1 MSGPDKDRYEV
12 GYGKPP
18 KSGQFQKGKS
28 GNPRG
33 RPKGARGLKT
43 DLKAE
48 LGERVTITENGRT
61 RKLTKQQ
68 LMVKQLTAKAVK
80 GDMRAISK
88 LAEADRIMEKHLLT
102 LEPAISRTQTA
113 EMQAQKLRLVLPKPL
128 HATFHE
134 EQRGWILDVAGFL
147 QIAGSCD

>member
-1 MSGPDKDRYEV
+1 MNGPDKDSYDV

-48 LGERVTITENGRT
+48 LGERVTITENGQT

-88 LAEADRIMEKHLLT
+88 LAEL
-102 LEPAISRTQTA
+102 AISLLGPEDEVPA
-113 EMQAQKLRLVLPKPL
+113 SASRLSPEDD
-128 HATFHE
+128 A
-134 EQRGWILDVAGFL
+134 ILQQFMDRQDGNP
-147 QIAGSCD
+147 GDD

>member
-1 MSGPDKDRYEV
+1 MSGSDKDSYDV

-48 LGERVTITENGRT
+48 LGERVMITENGRS

-68 LMVKQLTAKAVK
+68 LMMKQLTAKAVK

-88 LAEADRIMEKHLLT
+88 LAEL
-102 LEPAISRTQTA
+102 AISLLGPEDEVPA
-113 EMQAQKLRLVLPKPL
+113 SASRLSQEDEV
-128 HATFHE
+128 
-134 EQRGWILDVAGFL
+134 ILQQFIDRQG
-147 QIAGSCD
+147 GDKRDN

>member
-1 MSGPDKDRYEV
+1 MSGKGKHSYEV

-18 KSGQFQKGKS
+18 RSGQFQKGKS

-88 LAEADRIMEKHLLT
+88 LAEL
-102 LEPAISRTQTA
+102 AISLLGPEDETPVSRSHLSPEDDAILQQFI
-113 EMQAQKLRLVLPKPL
+113 ER
-128 HATFHE
+128 HG
-134 EQRGWILDVAGFL
+134 RGPRD
-147 QIAGSCD
+147 D

>member
-1 MSGPDKDRYEV
+1 MSGPDKDSYSV

-18 KSGQFQKGKS
+18 KSRQFQKGKT

-48 LGERVTITENGRT
+48 LNERVTITENGRS

-80 GDMRAISK
+80 GDMRAINK
-88 LAEADRIMEKHLLT
+88 LSDLALVLLGP
-102 LEPAISRTQTA
+102 EDEVQAKISRLSPEEEAIMQQFEDRQA
-113 EMQAQKLRLVLPKPL
+113 EDLRN
-128 HATFHE
+128 
-134 EQRGWILDVAGFL
+134 D
-147 QIAGSCD
+147 

>member
-1 MSGPDKDRYEV
+1 MSRKDKGSYDV

-28 GNPRG
+28 GNPLG

-61 RKLTKQQ
+61 RRLTKQQ
-68 LMVKQLTAKAVK
+68 LMVKQLTAKAMK

-88 LAEADRIMEKHLLT
+88 LAEL
-102 LEPAISRTQTA
+102 AISLLGPEDEVPVSA
-113 EMQAQKLRLVLPKPL
+113 SRLSPEDD
-128 HATFHE
+128 A
-134 EQRGWILDVAGFL
+134 ILQQFIKRQGGEPRD
-147 QIAGSCD
+147 D

>member
-1 MSGPDKDRYEV
+1 MSGPDKDSYDV
-12 GYGKPP
+12 GYRKPP

-61 RKLTKQQ
+61 RTLTKQQ
-68 LMVKQLTAKAVK
+68 LVVKQLTAKAVK
-80 GDMRAISK
+80 ADIRAISK
-88 LAEADRIMEKHLLT
+88 ITELVISLLGPDDEVAADTSRLSEDDDAILQQFIERQGR
-102 LEPAISRTQTA
+102 EPR
-113 EMQAQKLRLVLPKPL
+113 
-128 HATFHE
+128 
-134 EQRGWILDVAGFL
+134 D
-147 QIAGSCD
+147 D

>member
-1 MSGPDKDRYEV
+1 MSRTDKDGYDV

-18 KSGQFQKGKS
+18 RSGQFQKGKS

-48 LGERVTITENGRT
+48 LGERVTITENGQP

-68 LMVKQLTAKAVK
+68 LVVKQLMAKAVK
-80 GDMRAISK
+80 ADMRAISK
-88 LAEADRIMEKHLLT
+88 ITELVISLLGPDDEVPANTSRISQDDEAILQKFKDRQFE
-102 LEPAISRTQTA
+102 EPR
-113 EMQAQKLRLVLPKPL
+113 
-128 HATFHE
+128 
-134 EQRGWILDVAGFL
+134 D
-147 QIAGSCD
+147 D

>member
-1 MSGPDKDRYEV
+1 MSGPDKDSYDV

-43 DLKAE
+43 DLKTE
-48 LGERVTITENGRT
+48 LNERVTITENGRP

-88 LAEADRIMEKHLLT
+88 LAEL
-102 LEPAISRTQTA
+102 AISLLGPDDEVAADTS
-113 EMQAQKLRLVLPKPL
+113 RLSEDDDAILQQFIERQGRSLP
-128 HATFHE
+128 
-134 EQRGWILDVAGFL
+134 D
-147 QIAGSCD
+147 D

>member
-33 RPKGARGLKT
+33 RPKGPRGLKT

-48 LGERVTITENGRT
+48 LGERVTITENGRP

-68 LMVKQLTAKAVK
+68 LMVKQLAAKAVK

-88 LAEADRIMEKHLLT
+88 LAEL
-102 LEPAISRTQTA
+102 AISLLGPEDEVPVSA
-113 EMQAQKLRLVLPKPL
+113 SRLSPEDD
-128 HATFHE
+128 A
-134 EQRGWILDVAGFL
+134 ILKQFMERQG
-147 QIAGSCD
+147 GSPRND

>member
-1 MSGPDKDRYEV
+1 MSGSDKDSYDV

-48 LGERVTITENGRT
+48 LGERVTITENGQPRT
-61 RKLTKQQ
+61 LTKQQ
-68 LMVKQLTAKAVK
+68 LMVKQLTATAVK

-88 LAEADRIMEKHLLT
+88 LAEL
-102 LEPAISRTQTA
+102 AISLLGSDDEVPANTSRISPEDEVILQQFM
-113 EMQAQKLRLVLPKPL
+113 ERQNRELR
-128 HATFHE
+128 
-134 EQRGWILDVAGFL
+134 D
-147 QIAGSCD
+147 D

>member
-1 MSGPDKDRYEV
+1 MSGKDRHSYDV

-88 LAEADRIMEKHLLT
+88 LAEL
-102 LEPAISRTQTA
+102 AISLLGPDDEIPVSTS
-113 EMQAQKLRLVLPKPL
+113 RLLPEDDAILQQFLERQGGKP
-128 HATFHE
+128 
-134 EQRGWILDVAGFL
+134 GD
-147 QIAGSCD
+147 D

>member
-1 MSGPDKDRYEV
+1 MSGPDKRSYDV
-12 GYGKPP
+12 GYGNPP

-48 LGERVTITENGRT
+48 LGERVTITENGRS

-88 LAEADRIMEKHLLT
+88 LAEL
-102 LEPAISRTQTA
+102 AISLLGPDDEIPVNTSRLSPEDDAILQQFMQRQGRTPQ
-113 EMQAQKLRLVLPKPL
+113 
-128 HATFHE
+128 
-134 EQRGWILDVAGFL
+134 D
-147 QIAGSCD
+147 D

>member
-1 MSGPDKDRYEV
+1 MSGKDRGSYDV

-80 GDMRAISK
+80 GDLRAISK
-88 LAEADRIMEKHLLT
+88 LAEL
-102 LEPAISRTQTA
+102 AISLLGPDDETPVSTS
-113 EMQAQKLRLVLPKPL
+113 RLSPEDD
-128 HATFHE
+128 A
-134 EQRGWILDVAGFL
+134 ILQQFIERQGGEPRD
-147 QIAGSCD
+147 D

>member
-1 MSGPDKDRYEV
+1 MSGVNDEGYEV

-43 DLKAE
+43 DLKEE
-48 LGERVTITENGRT
+48 LGQRVTITENGRS
-61 RKLTKQQ
+61 RNLTKQQ

-88 LAEADRIMEKHLLT
+88 LAEL
-102 LEPAISRTQTA
+102 AISLLGA
-113 EMQAQKLRLVLPKPL
+113 EDEILENKSRLAPEDDAILQQ
-128 HATFHE
+128 FIE
-134 EQRGWILDVAGFL
+134 RQGRGPQHD
-147 QIAGSCD
+147 

>member
-1 MSGPDKDRYEV
+1 MSGKDKDSYDV

-88 LAEADRIMEKHLLT
+88 LAEL
-102 LEPAISRTQTA
+102 AISLLGPEDEIPESTSRISPEDDA
-113 EMQAQKLRLVLPKPL
+113 
-128 HATFHE
+128 
-134 EQRGWILDVAGFL
+134 ILQQFIERQGGEPQD
-147 QIAGSCD
+147 D

>member
-1 MSGPDKDRYEV
+1 MKGPDKDNYDV

-48 LGERVTITENGRT
+48 LGERVTITENGRS

-88 LAEADRIMEKHLLT
+88 LAEL
-102 LEPAISRTQTA
+102 AISLLGPDDEVPVSASRLSPEDDAILQQF
-113 EMQAQKLRLVLPKPL
+113 MQRQ
-128 HATFHE
+128 
-134 EQRGWILDVAGFL
+134 G
-147 QIAGSCD
+147 GSPRDD

>member
-1 MSGPDKDRYEV
+1 MSGPDKDSYDV

-48 LGERVTITENGRT
+48 LGERVTITENGQPRN
-61 RKLTKQQ
+61 LTKQQ
-68 LMVKQLTAKAVK
+68 LVVKQLMAKAVK
-80 GDMRAISK
+80 ADMRAISK
-88 LAEADRIMEKHLLT
+88 ITELVISLLGPDDEVAADTSRLSPEDDAIVQQFMERQGR
-102 LEPAISRTQTA
+102 S
-113 EMQAQKLRLVLPKPL
+113 LR
-128 HATFHE
+128 
-134 EQRGWILDVAGFL
+134 D
-147 QIAGSCD
+147 D